1 MKKIL
6 YSIFAIAMATCTF
19 TSCEDV
25 PEPYDIPGGSAEE
38 TPPTEEPAGDGT
50 LANPFN
56 AIAAN
61 EYTSKLAS
69 GEESATDIYIK
80 GKVVSI
86 KENFTTQFGNA
97 AFYIADTETSTN
109 KFYIFRALYLG
120 NKKYTSGD
128 LLKEG
133 DEVVVC
139 GKVTNYRGNTPETVQ
154 NKAYIYSINGKTSS
168 EGGQPP
174 ITGEAKG
181 DGTLENPFNSVAANQ
196 LAMSLGD
203 NEQSEVVYI
212 KGKISSI
219 KEPFS
224 TQFGNATFNISDD
237 GTTNNQFYVFRT
249 LYLGNVKYTEGEN
262 IAVGDD
268 VVVCGKLTKYVGT
281 QGIPTPETVPNE
293 SYLYSLTKNG
303 GSTGGG
309 DIDDPNALIVDPNS
323 FGLTNQTLLTTLTL
337 TDGTTLTFSKGD
349 GATAPAYY
357 TGGGGTFRMYPQNSI
372 DINAVKPVKDITV
385 TVDVYNNITCNAEE
399 KVTCTSGNVSFK
411 DNIVKIESIGNNKFV
426 IKNAH
431 EGKGTASQFRI
442 KSMAISYAE

>member
-25 PEPYDIPGGSAEE
+25 PEPYDIPGGSGEG
-38 TPPTEEPAGDGT
+38 TPSTEEPAGDGT

-139 GKVTNYRGNTPETVQ
+139 GKVTNYMGNTPETVQ

-196 LAMSLGD
+196 YASSLEENGISD
-203 NEQSEVVYI
+203 KAVYI
-212 KGKISSI
+212 KGKIASIRENYSS
-219 KEPFS
+219 
-224 TQFGNATFNISDD
+224 QFGNASFYISDD
-237 GTTNNQFYVFRT
+237 GTSANQFYVFRT
-249 LYLGNVKYTEGEN
+249 LYLNNEKYTSGDLPS
-262 IAVGDD
+262 VGDD
-268 VVVCGKLTKYVGT
+268 VIIYGKVTNYMGN
-281 QGIPTPETVPNE
+281 TPETAQNE
-293 SYLYSLTKNG
+293 SYLYSWTKNG

-309 DIDDPNALIVDPNS
+309 DNPGGDISENS
-323 FGLTNQTLLTTLTL
+323 ITIIPSSLGLANGTEVGTQTLA
-337 TDGTTLTFSKGD
+337 DGTILTFEGGGNKN
-349 GATAPAYY
+349 TPKYY
-357 TGGGGTFRMYPQNSI
+357 TTGTNIRMYPQN
-372 DINAVKPVKDITV
+372 TM
-385 TVDVYNNITCNAEE
+385 
-399 KVTCTSGNVSFK
+399 
-411 DNIVKIESIGNNKFV
+411 
-426 IKNAH
+426 
-431 EGKGTASQFRI
+431 RI
-442 KSMAISYAE
+442 KSQKKIVSVIINCDEYQGAIYNASGDISANPGTVNVDGKVVTINGIDALETIMSNTSGTTGAASQIRITSLTINYAE